1 LVAADGLRFPVDI
14 FTFPETLRIFFLCKG
29 MMTSHEE
36 FQSLKKGKTIKEIA
50 SWRL

>member
-1 LVAADGLRFPVDI
+1 MFKQFNDLRGGAI
-14 FTFPETLRIFFLCKG
+14 FPETLRIFFLCRG

-50 SWRL
+50 SWRI